1 MIHSGKP
8 YLMESWINIKHT
20 KPRSIKH
27 ADTRGEF
34 IEDFVYLLRYI
45 ADGRANVGQLRR
57 PGTLI
62 HRPIMAPPVVGLIE
76 IPRAPQK
83 ALDDE
88 EFERW
93 VAAESHLFGS

>member
-1 MIHSGKP
+1 
-8 YLMESWINIKHT
+8 MESWINIKHT

-27 ADTRGEF
+27 ADTRVEF
-34 IEDFVYLLRYI
+34 IEDFVYVLQYI
-45 ADGRANVGQLRR
+45 VDGHANVGQLRR
-57 PGTLI
+57 PGMLI
-62 HRPIMAPPVVGLIE
+62 HRPVMASPVVGLIDE